1 MGSRSDHF
9 SWYSVKDELVPVA
22 KKDSG
27 EYHEVFRK
35 YCGLEGSPLKTY
47 VIVQYG
53 KAWKDAK
60 DKWWVGSGFPPYSR
74 SRNSYCCYVHDAVVL
89 TDGLNTTSGSGG
101 RLTGIPN
108 LHSRRQR

>member
-27 EYHEVFRK
+27 EYHKVFRK

-74 SRNSYCCYVHDAVVL
+74 SRNSYCSHVYGAVVL
-89 TDGLNTTSGSGG
+89 TDGLNY
-101 RLTGIPN
+101 
-108 LHSRRQR
+108 Q